1 MINSKRGARNHH
13 HHNNNKVYKRR
24 KEEEEEKR
32 RTSSFFCLGV
42 FTGVLLLALLIT
54 SYLLLSF
61 YLDHQQHRC
70 SPEVVFRHQNVTSS
84 SSSKVCTST
93 ACIETGQAIL
103 EAADFC
109 LDPCEDFYAFA
120 CNGWIRANPI
130 DEESG
135 ALGVSAFTLLSA
147 KVDRQLRELLR
158 SKNSST
164 TTTKTATTTS
174 KAKSVAIARQLY
186 HECFDLEAREK
197 ADFEPLHSALKAI
210 FGTEWP
216 LLEDNSGPEGEGD
229 DDNAEEPGISSHHSQ
244 RRLLEALMEFTLLE
258 STPLVDFF
266 IDSDANDT
274 SRPVFYFTVPDGFDK
289 DRIIYSDKVSYAAGL
304 SIYRQSVYN
313 MTVDFLRKGGRL
325 NSTTPAEELEAVD
338 LEAEDDDEGDEG
350 DDEGDNEPRTKKKPK
365 NPTLKLLAERLAEAL
380 LLEEELVMATSPAE
394 ELSDPRDGY
403 NRLSLREFN
412 LLTNRSFNWTLFPEL
427 FVQKFRLQHLYN
439 ITEDTEVVITDLQ
452 YFKKLPKILAET
464 SPRTLSN
471 YLGLKFLYY
480 FRNRTSTPEELED
493 WCLALVTENFD
504 LAVSRLYVEEHVP
517 KDAKTLAEAMI
528 GKIRTAF
535 RGLLQTEASAW
546 LDKETQAKALEKE
559 KATRYETAYADFIL
573 DDRKLDE
580 HYGLYGGNGSSPPSP
595 SDLEVKPGHFYESV
609 LALRRHRMIT
619 FSRQMNYMI
628 RE

>member
-84 SSSKVCTST
+84 SSKVCTST

-158 SKNSST
+158 SKNS
-164 TTTKTATTTS
+164 TTTKTATTS

-197 ADFEPLHSALKAI
+197 ADFEPLRQALKSI

-216 LLEDNSGPEGEGD
+216 LLENKSGPEGE
-229 DDNAEEPGISSHHSQ
+229 DDNEEEPGISSHHSQ

-266 IDSDANDT
+266 IDADANDT

-325 NSTTPAEELEAVD
+325 NSTEAELEAVD
-338 LEAEDDDEGDEG
+338 LEAEDEEGDDDDEGDEG
-350 DDEGDNEPRTKKKPK
+350 EDEPRTKKRPK
-365 NPTLKLLAERLAEAL
+365 NKTLKLLAERLAEAL

-412 LLTNRSFNWTLFPEL
+412 LLTNGSFNWTLFPEL
-427 FVQKFRLQHLYN
+427 FVQKFKLQQLYN
-439 ITEDTEVVITDLQ
+439 NTEDTEVVITDLH
-452 YFKKLPKILAET
+452 
-464 SPRTLSN
+464 TLRS
-471 YLGLKFLYY
+471 
-480 FRNRTSTPEELED
+480 FRKSWRK
-493 WCLALVTENFD
+493 
-504 LAVSRLYVEEHVP
+504 R
-517 KDAKTLAEAMI
+517 
-528 GKIRTAF
+528 
-535 RGLLQTEASAW
+535 
-546 LDKETQAKALEKE
+546 ALE
-559 KATRYETAYADFIL
+559 L
-573 DDRKLDE
+573 
-580 HYGLYGGNGSSPPSP
+580 
-595 SDLEVKPGHFYESV
+595 
-609 LALRRHRMIT
+609 
-619 FSRQMNYMI
+619 
-628 RE
+628 

>member
-1 MINSKRGARNHH
+1 MINSKRGARNH

-24 KEEEEEKR
+24 KEEEEKR
-32 RTSSFFCLGV
+32 KTSSFFCLGV

-70 SPEVVFRHQNVTSS
+70 SPEVVFRPQNVT
-84 SSSKVCTST
+84 SSKVCTST
-93 ACIETGQAIL
+93 ACIEAGQAIL

-130 DEESG
+130 DEDSG

-147 KVDRQLRELLR
+147 KVDRQLRELLK
-158 SKNSST
+158 SKNSTTT
-164 TTTKTATTTS
+164 TTTKTATTS

-197 ADFEPLHSALKAI
+197 ADFEPLRSALKSI

-216 LLEDNSGPEGEGD
+216 LLEDKSGPEG
-229 DDNAEEPGISSHHSQ
+229 DDNAEEEEKDKEPGRISSHHSQ

-266 IDSDANDT
+266 IDADANDT

-313 MTVDFLRKGGRL
+313 MTVEFLRRGGRL
-325 NSTTPAEELEAVD
+325 NSTTEELEAVD
-338 LEAEDDDEGDEG
+338 LEAEDEEGDDDEGDEG
-350 DDEGDNEPRTKKKPK
+350 EGDEPRTKKPK

-412 LLTNRSFNWTLFPEL
+412 LLTNGSFNWTLFPEL
-427 FVQKFRLQHLYN
+427 FVQKFRLQQLYN
-439 ITEDTEVVITDLQ
+439 ITEDTEVVITDLA
-452 YFKKLPKILAET
+452 YFKKLPQILAET

-480 FRNRTSTPEELED
+480 FRNRTTTPEELED

-517 KDAKTLAEAMI
+517 KDAKSLAEAMI

-580 HYGLYGGNGSSPPSP
+580 HYGLYGGGNGSSSSP

-619 FSRQMNYMI
+619 FARQMNYMI